1 MSRPVA
7 TRPITFGLQLIF
19 TLLELARQPEI
30 QRRLREEVTEMYEA
44 ARARGDED
52 LTPGDIDN
60 LPFTN
65 AVVKVRLSLH
75 LCQQTLTDK

>member
-1 MSRPVA
+1 MR
-7 TRPITFGLQLIF
+7 
-19 TLLELARQPEI
+19 PEI
-30 QRRLREEVTEMYEA
+30 QCMLREEVTETYEA

-65 AVVKVRLSLH
+65 AVVKVSQPPPLKLTKKEKLSRSSR
-75 LCQQTLTDK
+75 KF

>member
-1 MSRPVA
+1 MFA
-7 TRPITFGLQLIF
+7 LW
-19 TLLELARQPEI
+19 ELARRTEI
-30 QRRLREEVTEMYEA
+30 QRKLREEVTDAYGA

-65 AVVKVRLSLH
+65 AVVKVSQPLPPEL
-75 LCQQTLTDK
+75 